1 MDPVVRRK
9 IPACVRSLL
18 TDITPK
24 EEQHFSDW
32 SETDPE
38 TVTKDGLALPKRESS
53 ETLLT
58 PVDGTDGATTYG
70 SVAPS
75 LKPCGLCLSK
85 PCCYTCPRCN
95 IPYCGLTCYRSPAHS
110 VCSEEFYKESVL
122 LELKSQGVT
131 DEEGKSKMQEILLR
145 LRQSSESGGGMEN
158 LLENLQEETKTTVT
172 EQDAYALDLLSRL
185 AEIQSSGED
194 NSQETQE
201 ILTKLKDIDEGG
213 DVTDGSD
220 EGGVDLAEKLAG
232 LDIDSLSEGEL
243 WSLLS
248 AQEKEKFEGLVKGGG
263 IGGLVAMWS
272 PWWERHE
279 KETKALIEE
288 IKSENDEEM
297 CNVNE
302 KKDGQTNTS
311 TGNIQEESIKR
322 STSEVKSELDTKK
335 ERIKKKEASKKDRPV
350 KRSNFDVP
358 PISAE
363 IPHLCTLSSNP
374 SPLVRY
380 NLVNALYGYTFSLCL
395 FNGDI
400 SEPEM
405 LMEFCQA
412 VLAISE
418 GLGGGRVF
426 SSVPDAIEAAITAVS
441 AGGYFYRDDPS
452 APLRAVEAVA
462 HILSG
467 ESREDNVRYSL
478 SALSQL
484 RAALKKAKASVPKEN
499 DQMRRM
505 YFQAWKKC
513 EFFQSWVKESPKVVR
528 GLAGWVWRDY
538 ERREVERMQLQREKK
553 GLEQGLKTSRG
564 KAVLIEEID

>member
-18 TDITPK
+18 TDIAPK
-24 EEQHFSDW
+24 KEQHLSDW

-38 TVTKDGLALPKRESS
+38 TITKDGMLLPKRGTS
-53 ETLLT
+53 ETPLT
-58 PVDGTDGATTYG
+58 PADGTEGASSDGN
-70 SVAPS
+70 VAPS
-75 LKPCGLCLSK
+75 LKPCGLCLCK
-85 PCCYTCPRCN
+85 PSCYTCPRCN
-95 IPYCGLTCYRSPAHS
+95 IPYCGLTCYRSPDHS
-110 VCSEEFYKESVL
+110 GCSEEFYKESVL

-145 LRQSSESGGGMEN
+145 LRQSAQSEGGMEN
-158 LLENLQEETKTTVT
+158 LLMNLQEETGTSVT
-172 EQDAYALDLLSRL
+172 ERDAHALELLSRL
-185 AEIQSSGED
+185 AEIQSAGETK
-194 NSQETQE
+194 SQEAQE
-201 ILTKLKDIDEGG
+201 ILKKLQDI

-220 EGGVDLAEKLAG
+220 EEGVHLAEKLAG
-232 LDIDSLSEGEL
+232 LDVDSLSEEEL

-248 AQEKEKFEGLVKGGG
+248 AQEKEKFEGLVKGGS
-263 IGGLVAMWS
+263 IGGLVVLWS

-288 IKSENDEEM
+288 IKSENDEKM
-297 CNVNE
+297 HSVNE
-302 KKDGQTNTS
+302 KKDGLTKTS
-311 TGNIQEESIKR
+311 VENIKEEG
-322 STSEVKSELDTKK
+322 TSKVKSELGTKQ
-335 ERIKKKEASKKDRPV
+335 ELIKKKEASKKDRS
-350 KRSNFDVP
+350 KSDVP
-358 PISAE
+358 PISAK
-363 IPHLCTLSSNP
+363 ISPLRTLSSNP

-405 LMEFCQA
+405 LMEFCLD

-418 GLGGGRVF
+418 ALGGGRVF
-426 SSVPDAIEAAITAVS
+426 NSVPEAIEAGITAVS
-441 AGGYFYRDDPS
+441 AGGYFDGDDPS

-462 HILSG
+462 HVLSG
-467 ESREDNVRYSL
+467 ESREDTIGYSL

-484 RAALKKAKASVPKEN
+484 RAALNKAKASVAKE
-499 DQMRRM
+499 DKQTRRM

-528 GLAGWVWRDY
+528 DLAGWVWRDY
-538 ERREVERMQLQREKK
+538 ERREVERMQLQREKE
-553 GLEQGLKTSRG
+553 GLEEGMKTCRG
-564 KAVLIEEID
+564 KAMLIEEIE